1 MEGYHADDSIVDEP
15 LGKESEEINMG
26 KIYKNVTELVGK
38 TPLIE
43 LVNYEK
49 KHDLKAT
56 ILGKLEYFNP
66 TGSVKDRAVLG
77 MIEAAER
84 EGKLK
89 PGDTIVE
96 TTSGNT
102 GIALAAFCAA
112 KGYKSIVY
120 QEPGCTPERTQIMK
134 AYGCDLRGL
143 DEIPGIQEIM
153 EQYGFDVV
161 KIMAAVAEYAQKN
174 GYFYMGQLVNEANPG
189 AHYATTGPELV
200 EDTDGKIDIAVMLAV
215 TAGTLAGV
223 GSYLQ
228 DYVPGVQIVGVQPTT
243 EALSGPGATGNT
255 IDGVVRFHKPE
266 GCNHP
271 FVVRRNFKYDEVI
284 DVTGDESYATAR
296 EIAETEGILLGASAA
311 AALTAAKQ
319 LAKRPENEG
328 KNIVV
333 VLADN
338 GMKYLSTNM
347 YK

>member
-1 MEGYHADDSIVDEP
+1 MS
-15 LGKESEEINMG
+15 
-26 KIYKNVTELVGK
+26 KIYKSITELVGR
-38 TPLIE
+38 TPLVE
-43 LVNYEK
+43 LVNFEK
-49 KHDLKAT
+49 NNNLNAT

-77 MIEAAER
+77 MIEAAEK

-112 KGYKSIVY
+112 KGYKSIIY

-143 DEIPGIQEIM
+143 DEVPGIKEILAN
-153 EQYGFDVV
+153 YGFDVV
-161 KIMAAVAEYAQKN
+161 KIMASVGQYATEN
-174 GYFYMGQLVNEANPG
+174 GYFYMGQLINEANPG

-200 EDTDGKIDIAVMLAV
+200 EDTDGKIDIAVMLAG

-228 DYVPGVQIVGVQPTT
+228 DNIEGVKIVGVQPTVDS
-243 EALSGPGATGNT
+243 LSGPGENVNT
-255 IDGVVRFHKPE
+255 VDGVVRFDKD
-266 GCNHP
+266 GVCNHP
-271 FVVRRNFKYDEVI
+271 FVVRRGFKYDEI
-284 DVTGDESYATAR
+284 IEVTGTDSYATAR
-296 EIAETEGILLGASAA
+296 ELAESDGIFIGASAA
-311 AALTAAKQ
+311 AALTAAKE
-319 LAKRPENEG
+319 LALRPENAG

-333 VLADN
+333 IMADN

>member
-1 MEGYHADDSIVDEP
+1 MAH
-15 LGKESEEINMG
+15 
-26 KIYKNVTELVGK
+26 IYKSVTELVGK

-43 LVNYEK
+43 LVNFEK
-49 KHDLKAT
+49 NNNLKAT
-56 ILGKLEYFNP
+56 VLGKLEYFNP

-77 MIEAAER
+77 MIEAAEK

-112 KGYKSIVY
+112 RGYKCIVY

-143 DEIPGIQEIM
+143 DEVPGITEIM
-153 EQYGFDVV
+153 QQYGFDVV
-161 KIMAAVAEYAQKN
+161 KIMASVAQFATEH

-200 EDTDGKIDIAVMLAV
+200 EDTDGKIDIAVMLAG

-228 DYVPGVQIVGVQPTT
+228 DNIPGVQIVGVQPTPDS
-243 EALSGPGATGNT
+243 LSGPGDTENT
-255 IDGVVRFHKPE
+255 IDGVVRFHSDL
-266 GCNHP
+266 GCKHP

-284 DVTGDESYATAR
+284 EVTGSESYEVAR
-296 EIAETEGILLGASAA
+296 EVASTEGIFLGASAA
-311 AALTAAKQ
+311 AALTAAKK
-319 LAKRPENEG
+319 LALRPENEG
-328 KNIVV
+328 KNIVAI
-333 VLADN
+333 LADN

>member
-1 MEGYHADDSIVDEP
+1 
-15 LGKESEEINMG
+15 MG
-26 KIYKNVTELVGK
+26 KIYKSITELVGR
-38 TPLIE
+38 TPLVE
-43 LVNYEK
+43 LVNFERNNA
-49 KHDLKAT
+49 LKAT

-77 MIEAAER
+77 MIEAAEK
-84 EGKLK
+84 EGKIK

-153 EQYGFDVV
+153 ANYGFDVV
-161 KIMAAVAEYAQKN
+161 KIMAAVAKYAEEH

-189 AHYATTGPELV
+189 SHYATTGPELV
-200 EDTDGKIDIAVMLAV
+200 EDTDGKIDIAVMLAG

-228 DYVPGVQIVGVQPTT
+228 DNIPGVKIVGVQPTP
-243 EALSGPGATGNT
+243 EALSGPGGNVNT
-255 IDGVVRFHKPE
+255 IDGVVIFDKPD
-266 GCNHP
+266 GCKHP

-284 DVTGDESYATAR
+284 NVTGDDSYAIAR
-296 EIAETEGILLGASAA
+296 EVAETEGIFLGASAA

-319 LAKRPENEG
+319 LALRPENEG

-333 VLADN
+333 ILADN

>member
-1 MEGYHADDSIVDEP
+1 
-15 LGKESEEINMG
+15 MG
-26 KIYKNVTELVGK
+26 KIYKSITELVGK

-43 LVNYEK
+43 LVNFEK
-49 KHDLKAT
+49 NNALKAT

-77 MIEAAER
+77 MIEAAEK
-84 EGKLK
+84 EGKIK

-153 EQYGFDVV
+153 ANYGFDVV
-161 KIMAAVAEYAQKN
+161 KIMAAVAKYAEEH
-174 GYFYMGQLVNEANPG
+174 GYFYMGQLVNEANPE

-200 EDTDGKIDIAVMLAV
+200 EDTDGKIDIEVMLAG

-228 DYVPGVQIVGVQPTT
+228 DNIPGVKIVGVQPTP
-243 EALSGPGATGNT
+243 EALSGPGGNVNT
-255 IDGVVRFHKPE
+255 IDGVVIFDKPD

-284 DVTGDESYATAR
+284 NVTGDDSYAIAR
-296 EIAETEGILLGASAA
+296 EIAETEGIFLGASAA

-319 LAKRPENEG
+319 LALRPENEG

-333 VLADN
+333 ILADN